1 MRRRVLRRGG
11 FTLVELMIVIAIIA
25 ILASIAIPQYMK
37 YQKKA
42 KVASYALPAARA
54 CAMDIAAYCTENPG
68 GTPSNLPNCNFDNDT
83 AGGHV
88 KVTPNYPT
96 CNNDG
101 SLPDIQNLA
110 KAEITGITD
119 YYAKC
124 DSGNNSVKCT
134 VASQ

>member
-1 MRRRVLRRGG
+1 MRRKVVRTGG

-37 YQKKA
+37 YQRKS

-68 GTPSNLPNCNFDNDT
+68 GTPDKLPNCNFDNNT
-83 AGGHV
+83 AGG
-88 KVTPNYPT
+88 KVTVTASYPT
-96 CNNDG
+96 CNKDG
-101 SLPDIQNLA
+101 SLPDKPELA
-110 KAEITGITD
+110 KAEIEGIND

-134 VASQ
+134 VASK